1 MEDDAAAT
9 WSANPRLLILANSG
23 HQEGFDFNSLQ
34 EGNNGY
40 EQIVLRET
48 MGDH

>member
-9 WSANPRLLILANSG
+9 WSANPRLLLANSG